1 LLLEGSRHFS
11 ADAFPP
17 EECSQQVK
25 EALACGN
32 HKGVVKTPAKLFD
45 LLDNNATHGSNMP
58 LPLSTACHIP
68 GLLMSPMNV
77 ARQNTI
83 DELGNIVPR
92 DHLTRDPLMFFFL
105 GHLSTQDLVL
115 KTMNDVTLAMHSA
128 VSSMSWSTSAS
139 STQHG
144 ASS

>member
-1 LLLEGSRHFS
+1 
-11 ADAFPP
+11 
-17 EECSQQVK
+17 
-25 EALACGN
+25 
-32 HKGVVKTPAKLFD
+32 
-45 LLDNNATHGSNMP
+45 
-58 LPLSTACHIP
+58 
-68 GLLMSPMNV
+68 LLMSPMNV

-105 GHLSTQDLVL
+105 GHLSTRDLVL